1 VAHLSVDEFTSELK
15 AGAPSLR
22 FLQGRGFAQP
32 QTVTD
37 DLDIDPSRPDSAS
50 MPWGL
55 KRFHGTGHLHFITC
69 SCYRRLPLLGKP
81 GRRTLFL
88 ELLEQTRQR
97 YDSVVV
103 GYVVMP
109 EHFPILIGE
118 PERGT
123 PSTVLQV
130 VKQRFARR
138 VLRALRQRKRK
149 AQPTLWREDEDPW
162 AHIWQARFY
171 DFNVWTR
178 RKQVEKLRYMHE
190 NPVKRGLVLE
200 PGQWAWRSFRDY
212 AQNHPGLVKP
222 NQWPTARLK
231 RNDLTK
237 PQSPALAKNARTGHP
252 L

>member
-1 VAHLSVDEFTSELK
+1 MA
-15 AGAPSLR
+15 R
-22 FLQGRGFAQP
+22 P

-37 DLDIDPSRPDSAS
+37 DLDIDPSRLDSAP

-55 KRFHGTGHLHFITC
+55 KRYHGTGHLHFITC

-97 YDSVVV
+97 YDFVVV

-109 EHFPILIGE
+109 EHFHILIGE

-149 AQPTLWREDEDPW
+149 AQPTLRREDENPW

-171 DFNVWTR
+171 DFNVWT
-178 RKQVEKLRYMHE
+178 
-190 NPVKRGLVLE
+190 
-200 PGQWAWRSFRDY
+200 
-212 AQNHPGLVKP
+212 AQAGRE
-222 NQWPTARLK
+222 TALH
-231 RNDLTK
+231 
-237 PQSPALAKNARTGHP
+237 A
-252 L
+252 